1 MTNSNLKFE
10 NNPAPGDKS
19 SGFVIAPGPGFSI
32 FGGYMRGLFR
42 EKNPAWNGGIRNGQD
57 GRMFI
62 LKPEHYRA
70 DINGYVLRS
79 VLLAEKAL
87 GGPIPNG
94 ALVHHFDGNPAND
107 HKNLILCENN
117 KHHHLLHQRKRAYD
131 ACTANDTT
139 IRQTFIFLLA
149 VGLHVINTAR
159 INMNEKDIIKQRS
172 YSHGKTKRIHTGRNR
187 H

>member
-57 GRMFI
+57 GRIFI

-117 KHHHLLHQRKRAYD
+117 KYHHLLHQRKRAYD
-131 ACTANDTT
+131 ACGRADWRKCRYCKRYDNPANLY
-139 IRQTFIFLLA
+139 ISPGRGLA
-149 VGLHVINTAR
+149 CHKYCKNKYERERYHKAKEL
-159 INMNEKDIIKQRS
+159 
-172 YSHGKTKRIHTGRNR
+172 
-187 H
+187 